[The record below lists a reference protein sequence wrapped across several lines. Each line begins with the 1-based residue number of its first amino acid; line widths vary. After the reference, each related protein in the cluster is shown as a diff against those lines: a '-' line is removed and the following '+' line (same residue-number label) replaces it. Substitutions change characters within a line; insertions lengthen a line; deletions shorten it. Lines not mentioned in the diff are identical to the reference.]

1 MSTQDTTCWICRR
14 NVTELPS
21 ELYTKTREEQEIVKL
36 ITKVT
41 DQKAHFEIE
50 MKSWQHSLPQEYSG
64 FDLSFVLENA
74 DQFKKLAEHSPE
86 IEELR
91 KHGAEIETAVN
102 QMRDDNRS
110 ALGEV
115 KFSDETSIIDYVNR
129 FEGKEGHSLLDIK
142 SLSFIDGVSYL
153 SRLGQFYYDLQL
165 SILNDQL
172 TSAGRKRKRWAAYGV
187 NLGDGGREV
196 TLCTVCDQ
204 LIRKL
209 AESEAK
215 KAAIN

>member
-1 MSTQDTTCWICRR
+1 
-14 NVTELPS
+14 
-21 ELYTKTREEQEIVKL
+21 
-36 ITKVT
+36 
-41 DQKAHFEIE
+41 
-50 MKSWQHSLPQEYSG
+50 MKSWQHSLPQEYLG
-64 FDLSFVLENA
+64 FDLTFVLENA
-74 DQFKKLAEHSPE
+74 NQFKKLSEHSVE

-91 KHGAEIETAVN
+91 RHGTEIEAAVN

-110 ALGEV
+110 TLGEV
-115 KFSDETSIIDYVNR
+115 KFSDETSIADYVKR
-129 FEGKEGHSLLDIK
+129 FQEKEGHSLSDLK
-142 SLSFIDGVSYL
+142 SLSFSEGIAYL
-153 SRLGQFYYDLQL
+153 SRLGQFYFDLQL

-215 KAAIN
+215 KTVIN